1 MQTEKKSISKVF
13 LILLG
18 VVVALLVGV
27 GGWFLGTKIFE
38 NEEGVA
44 KAKNTSLKVN
54 EGKDYVYDAD
64 FVKVEY
70 LNRQEEFSNG
80 FLSNNENI
88 KLPYINL
95 RTEDAKKVNEEIKG
109 IYTDLET
116 DIEESLL
123 CNGNE
128 MCASYSLG
136 YKMYSNDKTLSIVII
151 KLVGATD
158 IPEPSYW
165 VYNFDLTTGKLLTI
179 DSILHQKNITKESFL
194 EKVKKK
200 MEQFALDN
208 NTDSCNYF
216 GNLQKSYI
224 SLEKGIQTSA
234 FPVEE
239 GNDSIA
245 YYLGEDGNIH
255 LIATL
260 YMDCGRGMI
269 VENFPLD

>member
-44 KAKNTSLKVN
+44 KTKNTSLKVN
-54 EGKDYVYDAD
+54 EDKDYVYDAD
-64 FVKVEY
+64 FVKIEY

-95 RTEDAKKVNEEIKG
+95 RTEDAKKVNGEIKG

-116 DIEESLL
+116 NIEESLL

-165 VYNFDLTTGKLLTI
+165 VYNFDLTTGKLLMI

-216 GNLQKSYI
+216 GNLQKSYT
-224 SLEKGIQTSA
+224 SLEKGIQTSV

>member
-1 MQTEKKSISKVF
+1 M
-13 LILLG
+13 
-18 VVVALLVGV
+18 
-27 GGWFLGTKIFE
+27 
-38 NEEGVA
+38 
-44 KAKNTSLKVN
+44 
-54 EGKDYVYDAD
+54 
-64 FVKVEY
+64 EY

-95 RTEDAKKVNEEIKG
+95 KSEDAKKVNEEIKR
-109 IYTDLET
+109 IYIDLEKN
-116 DIEESLL
+116 IEEALL
-123 CNGNE
+123 CNENE

-136 YKMYSNDKTLSIVII
+136 YKTYSNDKTLSIVII
-151 KLVGATD
+151 KLVGVTD
-158 IPEPSYW
+158 FPEPSYW

-179 DSILHQKNITKESFL
+179 DSLLHQKNMTKESFL
-194 EKVKKK
+194 DKVKKK

-216 GNLQKSYI
+216 GNLQESYT
-224 SLEKGIQTSA
+224 SLEKGLQTST

-245 YYLGEDGNIH
+245 YYLGEDGKIH

-260 YMDCGRGMI
+260 YMDCGRGTI
-269 VENFPLD
+269 VEIFPLD